1 MTCVV
6 AVATGRKVLL
16 GADSLIATESEVWPA
31 GLPKIWV
38 AGGGKYGIGFAGE
51 LEWGDFLRYHVHW
64 PAKTDNL
71 PRRLTACVKRAVKR
85 TGIDLKKL
93 DGSAIICHAG
103 QIYSMD
109 SFLTVVPDTRG
120 YLAIGQSD
128 LAHGVLFAT
137 NKLAL
142 TPKRRVRLALEAAA
156 EHSKDVRKPW
166 VWLKV

>member
-1 MTCVV
+1 MIA
-6 AVATGRKVLL
+6 AV
-16 GADSLIATESEVWPA
+16 SEVWPT
-31 GLPKIWV
+31 GQPKIWT

-51 LEWGDFLRYHVHW
+51 LEWGDFLRYHVRW

-71 PRRLTACVKRAVKR
+71 PKRLTACVKRAVKR
-85 TGIDLKKL
+85 TGIDLTHL
-93 DGSAIICHAG
+93 DGSAIVAHAG
-103 QIYSMD
+103 QIYVLD

-137 NKLAL
+137 RNLEM
-142 TPKRRVRLALEAAA
+142 TPKRRAQLALEAAA